1 MCVSDSIKNITVLSQ
16 PDTPEVRIPPV
27 SFQLMAWADWPGQ
40 GDPFAQLLPVRGS
53 ILGRS

>member
-1 MCVSDSIKNITVLSQ
+1 MCVSDSVKNITVLSQ
-16 PDTPEVRIPPV
+16 PDTPEVRILPV

-40 GDPFAQLLPVRGS
+40 GDPFAQLLPVGGS